1 MAAQQNQPLSQTS
14 SSKQQ
19 RQKSQRTQEA
29 FSQPQRLLLATS
41 PSDPA
46 ALQQQPQTHLSSGGA
61 HSSEEKAGVAGGM
74 SRADDQSTP
83 GGGTSMTKSG
93 DLPLQR
99 EEDLAAKLADQEQ
112 LQYLMEKQRLEIDTH
127 INKLDHIKIKS
138 RDMQLNLAGKIVVLE
153 EQIERM
159 NAEKDEQIKQ
169 LELAHAEELQRA
181 MQGVEQREAQLV
193 QLCDE
198 YREEV
203 RDLQWKLE
211 TQWRPAEESKTI

>member
-1 MAAQQNQPLSQTS
+1 
-14 SSKQQ
+14 
-19 RQKSQRTQEA
+19 
-29 FSQPQRLLLATS
+29 
-41 PSDPA
+41 
-46 ALQQQPQTHLSSGGA
+46 
-61 HSSEEKAGVAGGM
+61 
-74 SRADDQSTP
+74 
-83 GGGTSMTKSG
+83 
-93 DLPLQR
+93 
-99 EEDLAAKLADQEQ
+99 
-112 LQYLMEKQRLEIDTH
+112 MEKQRLEIETH
-127 INKLDHIKIKS
+127 INKLDHIKLKS